1 MRLHQTLRS
10 FRACFSKK
18 RPGRRPGGTAT
29 KSARWPALRLEL
41 LEDRTLLSFSLT
53 GDPIWVSQGPEP
65 IFNGNNVQGIP
76 NAPQIGAVNQV
87 AIDPSNPDHM
97 FAATASGGVWVTGSG
112 TADNPTWVAETDRM
126 PSLSIGSVAISP
138 LDSNTV
144 FAGTALLSADGGP
157 AARVGIYRST
167 TNGNFWIQ
175 LGQSTF
181 GGQDIRQIIPTSQG
195 GTLATQVVLV
205 LATNGVYRSSDGGV
219 TWGSGPVLAG
229 NVTDLQADPGNSLR
243 IY

>member
-76 NAPQIGAVNQV
+76 NAPQIGAGNQV
-87 AIDPSNPDHM
+87 AIDPTNPDHM
-97 FAATASGGVWVTGSG
+97 FPPTPPRALSLPGS
-112 TADNPTWVAETDRM
+112 AP
-126 PSLSIGSVAISP
+126 PP
-138 LDSNTV
+138 H
-144 FAGTALLSADGGP
+144 P
-157 AARVGIYRST
+157 
-167 TNGNFWIQ
+167 
-175 LGQSTF
+175 
-181 GGQDIRQIIPTSQG
+181 P
-195 GTLATQVVLV
+195 
-205 LATNGVYRSSDGGV
+205 
-219 TWGSGPVLAG
+219 
-229 NVTDLQADPGNSLR
+229 
-243 IY
+243 